1 VIQAPILNI
10 KLYMVPKF
18 NFLELLKYTEK
29 YKLTSISGVP
39 PIILA
44 LAKSPKMAKF
54 NLSSLR
60 RIGSGA
66 APLSKDIMKE
76 VESKFLRL
84 YGTDIQIKQAWGMTE

>member
-1 VIQAPILNI
+1 
-10 KLYMVPKF
+10 
-18 NFLELLKYTEK
+18 
-29 YKLTSISGVP
+29 
-39 PIILA
+39 
-44 LAKSPKMAKF
+44 MAKF

-84 YGTDIQIKQAWGMTE
+84 YGTDIQIKQGWGMTE